1 MVLSMRDRLEAM
13 ADELHFLDGCQGVD
27 VRDEWGYVG
36 AVYQTKQQA
45 QYAAGVLLDMAGW
58 SLIEVTMAPYGG
70 DRWKTKLTF
79 RHDSLLNGMS

>member
-1 MVLSMRDRLEAM
+1 MTLSIRDRLEAM
-13 ADELHFLDGCQGVD
+13 ADELHFLDGCQDVQ
-27 VRDEWGYVG
+27 VRDEWGYVS

-45 QYAAGVLLDMAGW
+45 QHAAGVLLDMAGW

-79 RHDSLLNGMS
+79 RQDSLLNGMS